1 MNLESRKSIDRGV
14 IKVLKKIRISQN
26 NTCINPKKNHFTYS
40 TNFRWKVLL
49 DVNNF
54 PNFCFL

>member
-26 NTCINPKKNHFTYS
+26 NTCINPKKIILLT
-40 TNFRWKVLL
+40 VLIL
-49 DVNNF
+49 DGKF
-54 PNFCFL
+54 Y